1 VNETGIGKDKA
12 VNQHIP
18 LSITS
23 KTQLTTEES
32 ARASAVEQREVTVA
46 FADIRGFTTLADCMP
61 PEELAAVLNTYL
73 SAVTRAFLKHD
84 VMINR
89 FGGDSI
95 MAVWNAPADCE
106 GHALRATMAASE
118 AQRAIIELQKMEST
132 LPKIDFGIGVNTGR
146 VIAGNIGYEEHKEYS
161 VLGDTVNVAAKLTSV
176 APGGKVWITAD
187 TFELVKDHISV
198 KPLAPMALRGK
209 RQPVKAYEV
218 LGIQQG

>member
-1 VNETGIGKDKA
+1 MNETGTGINEA
-12 VNQHIP
+12 LNQHIP
-18 LSITS
+18 FSITS
-23 KTQLTTEES
+23 KTQLTTGES
-32 ARASAVEQREVTVA
+32 ARASVVEQREVTVA

-84 VMINR
+84 VMMNR

-118 AQRAIIELQKMEST
+118 AQRAINELQKTEST
-132 LPKIDFGIGVNTGR
+132 LPKIEFGIGVNTGM
-146 VIAGNIGYEEHKEYS
+146 VIAGNIGYEEHKEYA
-161 VLGDTVNVAAKLTSV
+161 VLGDTVNIAAKLTSV

-198 KPLAPMALRGK
+198 KPLEPMALRGK

>member
-1 VNETGIGKDKA
+1 VSETGIGMNEA

-18 LSITS
+18 LSVAS
-23 KTQLTTEES
+23 KKRLTIEERTQGS
-32 ARASAVEQREVTVA
+32 AIEQREVTVA

-61 PEELAAVLNTYL
+61 PEELAVVLNTYL
-73 SAVTRAFLKHD
+73 SAVTKIFLKHD

-118 AQRAIIELQKMEST
+118 AQRAIHELQKTEST

-146 VIAGNIGYEEHKEYS
+146 IIAGNIGYEEYREYS
-161 VLGDTVNVAAKLTSV
+161 ILGDTVNIAAKLTSV
-176 APGGKVWITAD
+176 TPGGKVWITAD

-198 KPLAPMALRGK
+198 KPLVPLALRGK

-218 LGIQQG
+218 LGMQQV

>member
-1 VNETGIGKDKA
+1 VSQMGIGINESA
-12 VNQHIP
+12 GQHIP
-18 LSITS
+18 LAEIA
-23 KTQLTTEES
+23 KIRAPCDDS

-61 PEELAAVLNTYL
+61 PEELATVLNTYL
-73 SAVTRAFLKHD
+73 SAVTRVFLKHD

-118 AQRAIIELQKMEST
+118 AQRAIHELRKTEST

-161 VLGDTVNVAAKLTSV
+161 VLGDTVNVASKLTSV
-176 APGGKVWITAD
+176 TPGGKVWITAH
-187 TFELVKDHISV
+187 TFELVKDYISV
-198 KPLAPMALRGK
+198 KPLVPMALRGK

-218 LGIQQG
+218 LGVQ